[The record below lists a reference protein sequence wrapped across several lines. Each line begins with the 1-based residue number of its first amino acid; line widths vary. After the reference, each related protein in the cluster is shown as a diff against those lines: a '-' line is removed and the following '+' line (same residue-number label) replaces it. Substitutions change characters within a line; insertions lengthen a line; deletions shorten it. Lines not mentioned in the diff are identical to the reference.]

1 MNVPSADSVVQAT
14 NDDATVSRCSASQA
28 GYFHDPFVS
37 QLVRRPARRSP
48 VINRGTYCRLVG
60 LQNLIRQFLDACRN
74 QQLPSQIV
82 SLGAGFDTTYFLLK
96 TDQKAPN
103 HYFEVDF
110 AETTAKKVMS
120 IQRKSALKTILEDG
134 WTTGNGGTEL
144 WSYDYTVI
152 AGDLRGFE
160 TTVVPALERRG
171 FDRTLPTLFLSE
183 CVLIYLDPTHSDAI
197 IRWVSQHVPTA
208 MFTTYEPIGPHDAF
222 GQMMVQNL
230 EMRRIELKG
239 LLAYPDL
246 ASQQQR
252 YYDLGWPSA
261 QAMDMATLYAQLP
274 PGELQ
279 RLMRIEILD
288 ELEEFNLFGRHY
300 CIAWAWQSRTLP
312 LLDPLTALDPSKPTP
327 TRP

>member
-14 NDDATVSRCSASQA
+14 NNDATVSRCSASQA

-37 QLVRRPARRSP
+37 QLVRRSARRSP
-48 VINRGTYCRLVG
+48 VINRGTYCRFVG
-60 LQNLIRQFLDACRN
+60 LQNLIRQFLSACHS

-96 TDQKAPN
+96 MDQMSPR

-110 AETTAKKVMS
+110 AETTAQKVMI
-120 IQRKSALKTILEDG
+120 IQRKTALRTMLQDN

-144 WSYDYTVI
+144 WSHDYTVI
-152 AGDLRGFE
+152 AGDLRDFE
-160 TTVVPALERRG
+160 ATIVPALEHQG

-197 IRWVSQHVPTA
+197 IRWVSQNVPTA
-208 MFTTYEPIGPHDAF
+208 LFAAYEPIGPHDAF
-222 GQMMVQNL
+222 GQMMIQNL
-230 EMRRIELKG
+230 ELRRIELKG
-239 LLAYPDL
+239 LSKYPDL

-252 YYDLGWPSA
+252 YCDLGWPSA
-261 QAMDMATLYAQLP
+261 QAVDMATLYAQLP

-300 CIAWAWQSRTLP
+300 CFAWAWQSRIP
-312 LLDPLTALDPSKPTP
+312 ALLDSLAALDPSKAVPALP
-327 TRP
+327 